1 MKVKKAVILAAG
13 FGTRML
19 PATKAVPKEML
30 TLVDRPS
37 IQYIVEELAA
47 SGIEDILII
56 LGRGKGA
63 VEEHFDR
70 SFELENA
77 LINKNKSLYNELVAI
92 AGIAKITY
100 IRQQE
105 MKGTG
110 SAVLYAKN
118 FAGSEP
124 VVVIYPDDIMV
135 SDIPDVP
142 VTKQICSAYEK
153 HGLGAVAIKEF
164 TDEEIVKYSS
174 LKIETLDNNTYKISD
189 MIEKPQKH
197 EVFSNYSILGRCVL
211 PAKIFGI
218 LEETKPGLGGEIW
231 LTDAMKRLAIEDGMV
246 GVDFEG
252 IRYDTGNKLGF
263 LKATTEIGLMNN
275 EVGAEYK
282 KYLKELVSKWK

>member
-47 SGIEDILII
+47 SGIEDILIV

-70 SFELENA
+70 APELEAA
-77 LINKNKSLYNELVAI
+77 LVNKSKPLYDELVNI
-92 AGIAKITY
+92 AGLANITY
-100 IRQQE
+100 VRQQT

-110 SAVLYAKN
+110 SAVLYAKS
-118 FAGSEP
+118 FSAGEP

-135 SDIPDVP
+135 SSTDVP
-142 VTKQICSAYEK
+142 VTAQICRAYEA
-153 HGLGAVAIKEF
+153 HGLGAAAMKAF
-164 TDEEIVKYSS
+164 SDEEIVKYSS
-174 LKIETLDNNTYKISD
+174 LKLEPLGNNVHRITD

-211 PAKIFGI
+211 PAKIFRL
-218 LEETKPGLGGEIW
+218 LEETAPGLGGEIW
-231 LTDAMKRLAIEDGMV
+231 LTDAMKRLAREDGMI

-252 IRYDTGNKLGF
+252 VRYDTGNKLGF
-263 LKATTEIGLMNN
+263 LKATTELGLMHA
-275 EVGAEYK
+275 EVGDAYK
-282 KYLKELVSKWK
+282 QYLKELVSEWK